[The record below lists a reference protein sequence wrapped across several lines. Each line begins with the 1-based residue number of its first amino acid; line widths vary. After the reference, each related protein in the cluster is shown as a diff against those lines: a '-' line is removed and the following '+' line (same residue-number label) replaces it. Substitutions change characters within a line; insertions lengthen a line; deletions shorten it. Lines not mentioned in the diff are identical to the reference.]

1 MICLVCFVG
10 IFPTVIVTRG
20 HLTEIGPHHFVF
32 EPGARRFLM
41 PISKRPY
48 ATTYFE
54 LNDESAT
61 PERIADA
68 RTFRCDPK
76 MPVSAPDN
84 LWVYQSLGRALLI
97 DPRRA
102 KRLRGDV
109 GGPGRIA
116 RLILFTRE
124 NAPLCGAFS
133 LYFTISLVAISA
145 SLSLNPDLLRAAGVC
160 LHVDLFASV
169 CIDDL
174 ERSRRIIQP
183 HRLDLSINR
192 EGVSDG

>member
-1 MICLVCFVG
+1 MQLQEVG
-10 IFPTVIVTRG
+10 PASKATRSAWCNPAPVAIE
-20 HLTEIGPHHFVF
+20 LSRPPPI
-32 EPGARRFLM
+32 LM
-41 PISKRPY
+41 PHNASR
-48 ATTYFE
+48 
-54 LNDESAT
+54 SV
-61 PERIADA
+61 ADKN
-68 RTFRCDPK
+68 RF
-76 MPVSAPDN
+76 
-84 LWVYQSLGRALLI
+84 
-97 DPRRA
+97 
-102 KRLRGDV
+102 
-109 GGPGRIA
+109 
-116 RLILFTRE
+116 E

-183 HRLDLSINR
+183 HRLDLSIDR